1 MVVAWHSPGHQV
13 ATVGNPPQAGR
24 VDATILAL
32 LEKSTLEYLLF
43 FTSPL
48 SHTLQNGKPLFP
60 IPTEKR
66 PTMDLTIFPPRQH
79 QTNSSAEPCSSSLHS
94 SLSTTQSG
102 LYFSYVSNFTF
113 LHFPLHL
120 PSCYSLYPFGLT
132 SPTTSQPFLPPTS
145 TIPSFFPPRS
155 YAIKIPLFLL
165 LAGICGVTLF
175 FGRVMLAEARKKR
188 VKGGKKV

>member
-102 LYFSYVSNFTF
+102 LYFSYVPNFTF

-132 SPTTSQPFLPPTS
+132 HPQHHSHSSPQHLPSP
-145 TIPSFFPPRS
+145 PSSLRE
-155 YAIKIPLFLL
+155 
-165 LAGICGVTLF
+165 VTPSKSHYSCCSPVYV
-175 FGRVMLAEARKKR
+175 G
-188 VKGGKKV
+188 